1 MPKETIRESILF
13 ERACLTPKTCSCLP
27 GNVSNV
33 RLWVSDARGGN
44 GSAGGEK
51 RAWGFER
58 A

>member
-13 ERACLTPKTCSCLP
+13 ERAPKTCSCLT

-51 RAWGFER
+51 GAWGFER